1 MVTRV
6 DFQQTVPTS
15 AFSTTVTSPNFT
27 TQVGDFI
34 LVFARCPAGTG
45 GVVSGISLSLSGAVT
60 TFGAGPITI
69 ATRQSA
75 WAGYKVATA
84 AQTEQASATF
94 STSVDYRS
102 IHVVVYRP
110 GSGATLSIDGSP
122 GTATTAFGV
131 TTITTSAITTTGGGV
146 LCAFVGGTYAP
157 GFSPGTT
164 TVSSGYATI
173 GTTTDLS
180 SLAEKFSASALAS
193 ETVTFTET
201 VAANQMSYAIAYN
214 VAIKEAIYTYSR
226 PNSDVTTQWTPSS
239 GTTHYALI
247 NETTYNDANYIYATA
262 ASQTDEVGLQAM
274 STPTAGTNVL
284 INYRVQGIASGG
296 SVTVSLYSG
305 ATLVKTDTTR
315 TANNTSPAY
324 YTMTVTPAEW
334 ASVSNWSNM
343 RLRFVSA

>member
-1 MVTRV
+1 
-6 DFQQTVPTS
+6 
-15 AFSTTVTSPNFT
+15 
-27 TQVGDFI
+27 
-34 LVFARCPAGTG
+34 
-45 GVVSGISLSLSGAVT
+45 VVSGISLSLSGAVT

-69 ATRQSA
+69 SGPPARQSA

-84 AQTEQASATF
+84 AQTESATATF

-146 LCAFVGGTYAP
+146 LCAFVGGTYVP

-214 VAIKEAIYTYSR
+214 VAIKEAIYTYAR
-226 PNSDVTTQWTPSS
+226 PSSDVTTQWTPSTA
-239 GTTHYALI
+239 GPHYAMI
-247 NETTYNDANYIYATA
+247 DEVTYNDADYIYATA
-262 ASQTDEVGLQAM
+262 AAQTDEVGLQAM
-274 STPTAGTNVL
+274 STPTAGTSVL
-284 INYRVQGIASGG
+284 VNYRVQGITGGG

-305 ATLVKTDTTR
+305 ATLVKADTTR
-315 TANNTSPAY
+315 TANNDAITPI
-324 YTMTVTPAEW
+324 YTMTVTAAEW
-334 ASVSNWSNM
+334 GAVAVNWSNM